1 MKYRMKKRQF
11 RLACSGLVVA
21 IVLAGCSDYIKR
33 DEFDS
38 TVSGLRS
45 GDEDLQGQLNDMS
58 ELFSELTGQLN
69 RKFEGYDA
77 EISAVQGRLRVEM
90 TAHFGY
96 DQAELRAEDKPALDQ
111 FTEVIREHHSNV
123 IITVEGF
130 TDPAG
135 DAKYN
140 KWLGLERA
148 KAVREY
154 LVNVGGLNGDKVRAV
169 SYGEDSERLI
179 RPGAWGADGAA
190 NRRVAL
196 VIDYVAGI

>member
-1 MKYRMKKRQF
+1 MKQKHRDI
-11 RLACSGLVVA
+11 RLAGTTLVA
-21 IVLAGCSDYIKR
+21 AMILAGCSQYIKR

-38 TVSGLRS
+38 TVSDLRS
-45 GDEDLQGQLNDMS
+45 TDENLQAQLSDMN

-77 EISAVQGRLRVEM
+77 EIAAVQGRLRVEM

-96 DQAELRAEDKPALDQ
+96 DAADLRDEDKPALDQ
-111 FTEVIREHHSNV
+111 FTQVIREHHSNV
-123 IITVEGF
+123 IVTVEGF

-140 KWLGLERA
+140 QWLGLQRA
-148 KAVREY
+148 NAVRDY
-154 LVNVGGLNGDKVRAV
+154 LVNTGGLNGEKVRAV
-169 SYGEDSERLI
+169 SYGEDTERLI
-179 RPGAWGADGAA
+179 KPGAWGAEGAA